1 MLYFTLKFLLR
12 ITLRVFFNK
21 VHLRNF
27 DKIPAKGPLL
37 ICANHPSAFMDPIVI
52 AALTK
57 RPIYFLAKAAVFKS
71 KLAQWL
77 LPKLNMIPIYR
88 KQDDPSQMHKNE
100 QTFDKCYDHLAKGGV
115 LIIFPEGTSITERKL
130 RDIKSGAARIVL
142 GAEKKYNYKLNIKVV
157 TIGLNYSDPHRFRQE
172 VFANADEP
180 IAVSDYYA
188 AFQADEVKA
197 VEQLT
202 SRIREQLAGQIVALR
217 DDDSDELLAR
227 IETLYKDKQIR
238 EQGLPEEDA
247 YEDLQLTRRMAE
259 ALYYFQ
265 DREPDRVEAIRNQIN
280 TYFGLLERL
289 RLNDKLLN
297 QEQPRQS
304 MFGSNA
310 LDFLF
315 LLLGLPLFVFGFVGN
330 ILPFF
335 LIDRFVRSQ
344 VKQYEFRGA
353 VAMAGGMVLYLIWY
367 IAIGVLCWHYL
378 FPNWKAIALTLSL
391 LPAGMWAYYYYIRA
405 RRLGKRWF
413 YIALFYKRADLVAD
427 LIKKRE
433 ALVEEF
439 DKALVE
445 YRKWQA
451 DAARNAGG

>member
-1 MLYFTLKFLLR
+1 MLYATLKFLLR

-27 DKIPAKGPLL
+27 DKIPDKGPLL

-57 RPIYFLAKAAVFKS
+57 RPIFFLAKAAVFKS

-100 QTFDKCYDHLAKGGV
+100 QTFEKCYEHLAKGGA
-115 LIIFPEGTSITERKL
+115 LIIFPEGISITERKL
-130 RDIKSGAARIVL
+130 REIKSGAARIVL
-142 GAEKKYNYKLNIKVV
+142 GAEKKYDYKLNIKIV
-157 TIGLNYSDPHRFRQE
+157 TIGLNYTNPHRFRQE

-188 AFQADEVKA
+188 AYQADESKG

-202 SRIREQLAGQIVALR
+202 ARIRDLLGSQIVALR
-217 DDDSDELLAR
+217 DDDTDDLLAK
-227 IETLYKDKQIR
+227 IETLYKAKLHR
-238 EQGLPEEDA
+238 EQGLPADDA
-247 YEDLQLTRRMAE
+247 HEDLQLTRRMAE
-259 ALYYFQ
+259 ALYHFQ
-265 DREPDRVEAIRNQIN
+265 DREPDRVDVIHKQIDS
-280 TYFGLLERL
+280 YFGALERL
-289 RLNDKLLN
+289 RLNDKVLN
-297 QEQPRQS
+297 QGNRRQS
-304 MFGSNA
+304 MVGSNMVDLFFLILGA
-310 LDFLF
+310 PLFLF
-315 LLLGLPLFVFGFVGN
+315 GFIGN

-353 VAMAGGMVLYLIWY
+353 IAMAGGMVLYLFWY
-367 IAIGVLCWHYL
+367 VGIGLLFWHYA
-378 FPNWKAIALTLSL
+378 FSNWKALVLTASL
-391 LPAGMWAYYYYIRA
+391 LPAGIWAYYYFIRA

-413 YIALFYKRADLVAD
+413 YIALFYKRAELIAD
-427 LIKKRE
+427 LIKQRE
-433 ALVEEF
+433 GIVAEL
-439 DKALVE
+439 DKALAE
-445 YRKWQA
+445 YRAWQA
-451 DAARNAGG
+451 ETAKPLE